1 MFPAVWFCR
10 SVRDVSA
17 VGFWTVD
24 DEGSDDDV
32 EDGLLTQL
40 DKISDSAVITIIRFM
55 FGL

>member
-1 MFPAVWFCR
+1 M
-10 SVRDVSA
+10 RDVSA
-17 VGFWTVD
+17 VGFWTVA
-24 DEGSDDDV
+24 DEGPDDDV